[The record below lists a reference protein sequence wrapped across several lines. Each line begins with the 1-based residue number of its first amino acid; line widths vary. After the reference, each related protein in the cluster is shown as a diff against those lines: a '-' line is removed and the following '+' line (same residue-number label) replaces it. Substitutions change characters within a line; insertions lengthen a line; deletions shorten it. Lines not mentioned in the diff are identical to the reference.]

1 MADAT
6 DKAPVKAADKPADGA
21 GEVVDTAI
29 SPVLSGVDN
38 FIDGN
43 THVGIAVRMTSSGVP
58 STLVIPDAGGVK
70 DGAPVFLTR
79 PIRLE
84 GKNLK
89 KFLIA
94 KGVLTL
100 KTAND
105 TSDDPEVNE
114 TVGKFLNIA
123 TISLEAFYFTTKG
136 PLLMMFDLSTK
147 GTINGQ
153 EVGVIGALTDDP
165 SLSQLFDV
173 TGASVR
179 IFRCPKGS
187 YRVLE
192 KYAAALS
199 GE

>member
-1 MADAT
+1 MADAGDNT
-6 DKAPVKAADKPADGA
+6 PVKPADKPADGA
-21 GEVVDTAI
+21 GDVVDTAV

-38 FIDGN
+38 FIDGA

-58 STLVIPDAGGVK
+58 STLMIPDAGGVK
-70 DGAPVFLTR
+70 NGAPVFITR

-94 KGVLTL
+94 KGVLTT
-100 KTAND
+100 KIKDDPA
-105 TSDDPEVNE
+105 DDPEVVE
-114 TVGKFLNIA
+114 TIGKFLNIA
-123 TISLEAFYFTTKG
+123 TISLEAFYFTSKG

-147 GTINGQ
+147 GTVNGN
-153 EVGVIGALTDDP
+153 EVGVIGALTEDP

-179 IFRCPKGS
+179 IFRCPAGS
-187 YRVLE
+187 YRVLQ